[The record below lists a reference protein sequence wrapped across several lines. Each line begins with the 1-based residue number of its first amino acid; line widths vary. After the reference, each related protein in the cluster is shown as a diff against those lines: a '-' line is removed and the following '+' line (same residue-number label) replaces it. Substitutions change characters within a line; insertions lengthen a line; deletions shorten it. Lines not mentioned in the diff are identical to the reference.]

1 MSVSGDGVK
10 AYYYTPD
17 RKKYRITESEL
28 WKAIDEEMK
37 NPVFPEVE
45 SGTASVASYKSPG
58 RIIIAP
64 NLEDAEAAKRF
75 NMSNSSILQK
85 LSDSSI
91 SGKSGGTV
99 LGKRSSPSILD
110 ESSFSIKRLSERRG
124 SMAESSVM
132 RKVSDLGSFVASE
145 KKEDPLL
152 FSKGT
157 HNTDYYFRR
166 K

>member
-1 MSVSGDGVK
+1 MGKAKVEEAEKSSVPG
-10 AYYYTPD
+10 Y
-17 RKKYRITESEL
+17 KYPEESKSEGS
-28 WKAIDEEMK
+28 IE
-37 NPVFPEVE
+37 
-45 SGTASVASYKSPG
+45 TYKSPG

-64 NLEDAEAAKRF
+64 NLEDAEAARRF
-75 NMSNSSILQK
+75 NESKSSILQK

-91 SGKSGGTV
+91 SAKSRGTV

-124 SMAESSVM
+124 SMVESSVM